1 MQTDKLMTSL
11 YRFLVCVLLALSS
24 LAGQAGTLSDIPLS
38 LKGGVPPNV
47 MFALSTEFPTAI
59 TAAYQGSND
68 YSATNEYLGYF
79 DPDKCYS
86 YSTAN
91 GYFSPVGPAS
101 MNSAM
106 R

>member
-1 MQTDKLMTSL
+1 MQPDKFMTIFQ
-11 YRFLVCVLLALSS
+11 RFLACVLLALFS
-24 LAGQAGTLSDIPLS
+24 LAGHAGTLSDIPLS

-59 TAAYQGSND
+59 TAAYQGASD

-86 YSTAN
+86 YSSAN
-91 GYFSPVGPAS
+91 GYFSPVG
-101 MNSAM
+101 NSS
-106 R
+106 